1 MLAKVFG
8 SALHGVEAF
17 RVSVEVSVSN
27 GLGYTVT
34 GQPDEV
40 VRESLSRAE
49 VAIKGLGLHMP
60 RTKLSVNLSPA
71 HIRKTGAGFDLPIT
85 LGILLASGQL
95 IDRRQ
100 LSNYVVVGELGL
112 DGSILPVKGAL
123 CMASQARTDG
133 MKGIIVPVANAS
145 EARLVEGIDVLEA
158 ASLKELLEFISG
170 RKNMEGKK
178 VETLHATTPSQ
189 EDDLD
194 FRDVRGQDA
203 VKRAMEIAA
212 AGGHNILLFG
222 PPGVGKTMLAR
233 RLPTILPPMTNA
245 EMLET
250 TLIHSLDNGPAPLT
264 DLVTRRPFRN
274 PHHTA
279 SDVVLTGG
287 GSIPQP
293 GEISLAHNG
302 VLFLDELYEFKRS
315 AIEILRQPMEQGKV
329 RIDRA
334 KTSLEF
340 PASFMLVA
348 AMNPCFCGYLGHPTR
363 TCTCSKRALEYYLRK
378 TSGPLMDRIDLQ
390 VTVESVPL
398 TELMAAHQ
406 PVESS
411 AVIRARVIK
420 ARAIQSERFKDLTAI
435 HCNARMP
442 EQSLDQYCLLDTHAR
457 RYLFGRLD
465 SALVSARSYSR
476 ILKVS
481 RTIADLAGSS
491 TVEVD
496 HVAEAVHF
504 RGLERL
510 VEGRKKGKGDHERP
524 TPYSH
529 RTGISLNSTQSTFP
543 GVVGSQY

>member
-17 RVSVEVSVSN
+17 RIAVEVSVAH

-71 HIRKTGAGFDLPIT
+71 HIRKTGAGFDLPIA

-95 IDRRQ
+95 TDRLQ
-100 LSNYVVVGELGL
+100 LSDYIVVGELGL

-123 CMASQARTDG
+123 CMASQARADG
-133 MKGIIVPVANAS
+133 MKGIILPAANAP
-145 EARLVEGIDVLEA
+145 EA
-158 ASLKELLEFISG
+158 ALVYSIAVLKATNLKELLDFIA
-170 RKNMEGKK
+170 GKK
-178 VETLHATTPSQ
+178 TLEEKSGAQSPPTPLST

-194 FRDVRGQDA
+194 FRDVRGQVN

-212 AGGHNILLFG
+212 AGGHNVLLFG

-233 RLPTILPPMTNA
+233 RLPTILPPMTTA

-250 TLIHSLDNGPAPLT
+250 TRIHSLESGPSPLT
-264 DLVTRRPFRN
+264 TLVTRRPFRN
-274 PHHTA
+274 PHHTV
-279 SDVVLTGG
+279 SDVALTGG
-287 GSIPQP
+287 GSTPQP

-315 AIEILRQPMEQGKV
+315 AIEILRQPMEEGRV

-363 TCTCSKRALEYYLRK
+363 PCTCTKRALEYYLRK

-390 VTVESVPL
+390 VAVESVPL
-398 TELMAAHQ
+398 RELMAQ
-406 PVESS
+406 QTPTESS

-420 ARAIQSERFKDLTAI
+420 ARAIQSERFKALKAVY
-435 HCNARMP
+435 CNARIP
-442 EQSLDQYCLLDTHAR
+442 EQSMDEYCLLGKHAR
-457 RYLFGRLD
+457 RYLFGQLD

-481 RTIADLAGSS
+481 RTIADLAGSA
-491 TVEVD
+491 TVEVE

-510 VEGRKKGKGDHERP
+510 VQGRKSKAP
-524 TPYSH
+524 TKA
-529 RTGISLNSTQSTFP
+529 
-543 GVVGSQY
+543 

>member
-17 RVSVEVSVSN
+17 RITVEVSVGN

-34 GQPDEV
+34 GQLDEV

-71 HIRKTGAGFDLPIT
+71 HIRKTGAGFDLPIA

-100 LSNYVVVGELGL
+100 LSDYIVVGELGL

-123 CMASQARTDG
+123 CMASQARADG
-133 MKGIIVPVANAS
+133 MEGIILPAANAP
-145 EARLVEGIDVLEA
+145 EAALVEGIAVLEA
-158 ASLKELLEFISG
+158 ANLKQLLDFISG
-170 RKNMEGKK
+170 KKTIPGKMGG
-178 VETLHATTPSQ
+178 TSCPQ
-189 EDDLD
+189 PYIPEDDLD
-194 FRDVRGQDA
+194 FRDVRGQDS

-212 AGGHNILLFG
+212 AGSHNILLFG

-250 TLIHSLDNGPAPLT
+250 TRIHSLDNGPAPLT
-264 DLVTRRPFRN
+264 GLVTRRPFRN

-279 SDVVLTGG
+279 SDVALTAG
-287 GSIPQP
+287 GSTPQP

-363 TCTCSKRALEYYLRK
+363 ACTCSKRALEYYLRK

-390 VTVESVPL
+390 VAVESVPL
-398 TELMAAHQ
+398 AELMASHQ
-406 PVESS
+406 PVEPS

-420 ARAIQSERFKDLTAI
+420 ARAIQSERFNNLTGI

-442 EQSLDQYCLLDTHAR
+442 EQSLDAYCLLDTHAR
-457 RYLFGRLD
+457 QYLFGRLD

-481 RTIADLAGSS
+481 RTIADLAASS
-491 TVEVD
+491 TVEVE

-510 VEGRKKGKGDHERP
+510 AEGRKNRKSATNG
-524 TPYSH
+524 
-529 RTGISLNSTQSTFP
+529 
-543 GVVGSQY
+543 